1 MKFSRCVFQRPYMTV
16 GTLRDQVIY
25 PDSVED
31 QRRNSISDAD
41 LEDILKKVQL
51 EYILEREKGW
61 ESVQVDKALT
71 VISFAFIVFP
81 QIYIQN
87 KLAEVHEKTLAY
99 YGHYSVFDSSGI
111 Y

>member
-1 MKFSRCVFQRPYMTV
+1 MTV

-31 QRRNSISDAD
+31 QKKRNKVSDAD

-61 ESVQVDKALT
+61 DT
-71 VISFAFIVFP
+71 VNVSSRIVLF
-81 QIYIQN
+81 
-87 KLAEVHEKTLAY
+87 ETHKTHL
-99 YGHYSVFDSSGI
+99 S
-111 Y
+111 

>member
-1 MKFSRCVFQRPYMTV
+1 MTV

-31 QRRNSISDAD
+31 QKKRNKVSDAD

-61 ESVQVDKALT
+61 DTVNVSSISVLLETHK
-71 VISFAFIVFP
+71 SR
-81 QIYIQN
+81 
-87 KLAEVHEKTLAY
+87 
-99 YGHYSVFDSSGI
+99 
-111 Y
+111 